1 MGRRH
6 KINNLD
12 LWLSHYTDPGAQCAF
27 EDDYCRRGLECTVS
41 LFILLF
47 DDIKILIQISKPT
60 VHSRPLPQQPSSK
73 ARCAP
78 G

>member
-1 MGRRH
+1 MGRRQ

-41 LFILLF
+41 LFTLLF
-47 DDIKILIQISKPT
+47 DDIKIFIQISKPT